1 MHILLIK
8 AKHSAISFY
17 FSLNFDILPLLNRN
31 NMASLN
37 LLFIGDIVGKPGMD
51 LVQTWLP
58 SLIQKYK
65 ADVVVVNGENS
76 SDGKGCTEKE
86 GKILFDLGVHVIT
99 GGNHTWDKHQ
109 SQEYL
114 RKENRVLRP
123 LNYPKGTY
131 GNGYCIVDTPKGKI
145 AVLNMQGRTFMATID
160 CPFKAADW
168 IVPKLRSETNMI
180 FMDFHAEATAEK
192 IAMINYLDGKIS
204 AMVGT
209 HTHVQTSDERI
220 FPKGS
225 GYITDAGMTGPYDS
239 VIGMKTQAAIN
250 RFVFQTPQKYET
262 AENDS
267 HLCGVF
273 FRINTETGKTVE
285 IEKITFPDF
294 TKKIE

>member
-1 MHILLIK
+1 VIF
-8 AKHSAISFY
+8 FY
-17 FSLNFDILPLLNRN
+17 FSSILDILTALIRN

-37 LLFIGDIVGKPGMD
+37 LLFVGDIVGKPGMD
-51 LVQTWLP
+51 LVQAWLP

-65 ADVVVVNGENS
+65 ADIVIVNGENS

-86 GKILFDLGVHVIT
+86 GKILFDLGVNVIT

-109 SQEYL
+109 SQDYL
-114 RKENRVLRP
+114 KKEPRVLRP
-123 LNYPKGTY
+123 FNYPKGTY
-131 GNGYCIVDTPKGKI
+131 GNGYIIVETPKGKV

-160 CPFKAADW
+160 CPFKAAEW
-168 IVPKLRSETNMI
+168 VLSKIRSETNMI
-180 FMDFHAEATAEK
+180 FLDFHAEATAEK
-192 IAMINYLDGKIS
+192 IAMVNYLDGKIS

-220 FPKGS
+220 FPNGT
-225 GYITDAGMTGPYDS
+225 GYITDVGMTGPYDS

-250 RFVFQTPQKYET
+250 RFIFQTPQKYET

-267 HLCGVF
+267 HLCGIYF
-273 FRINTETGKTVE
+273 KINTETGKTQE

-294 TKKIE
+294 IKKID